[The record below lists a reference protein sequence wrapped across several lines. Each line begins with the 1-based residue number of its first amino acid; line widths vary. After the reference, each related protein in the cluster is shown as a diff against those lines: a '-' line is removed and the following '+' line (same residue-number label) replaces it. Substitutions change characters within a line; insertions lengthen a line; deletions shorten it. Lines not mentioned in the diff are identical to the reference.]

1 MRSNKSSGTK
11 PELKLAKLLRRK
23 LLMSRLPGRPDF
35 VYPKAKLVIF
45 VQGCWWHSCRVCKI
59 PLPRTHRYYW
69 RKKLEGNRERDK
81 LNFAKLESEGWE
93 AVEVWEHELK
103 RDSTAVASKVKRM
116 AIARTRDR
124 IV

>member
-1 MRSNKSSGTK
+1 M
-11 PELKLAKLLRRK
+11 
-23 LLMSRLPGRPDF
+23 
-35 VYPKAKLVIF
+35 
-45 VQGCWWHSCRVCKI
+45 CKI